1 MGCNKSWCNC
11 RRGRLCGVHALCWE
25 DAMSMTS
32 INDPDRLASSSS
44 SIRPALAP
52 TAQSP
57 KGDTSSF
64 YRRHQPDRRAPFDA
78 HDLMHR
84 QHTNRLAK
92 WRSTRP
98 TTAGSH
104 IRFIKFLFFVSFFFF
119 HFWKRN
125 FWLLIWYYL
134 YTIPFAFHPVRL
146 LIYSCWIFVLF
157 TIYFPWICPRVRSIS
172 IDYHSSWRLIDNG
185 DFFLFR

>member
-1 MGCNKSWCNC
+1 
-11 RRGRLCGVHALCWE
+11 
-25 DAMSMTS
+25 MSMTS

-104 IRFIKFLFFVSFFFF
+104 IKGLNFCLFVSFFFF
-119 HFWKRN
+119 
-125 FWLLIWYYL
+125 
-134 YTIPFAFHPVRL
+134 
-146 LIYSCWIFVLF
+146 IFEKEIF
-157 TIYFPWICPRVRSIS
+157 GY
-172 IDYHSSWRLIDNG
+172 
-185 DFFLFR
+185 

>member
-1 MGCNKSWCNC
+1 
-11 RRGRLCGVHALCWE
+11 
-25 DAMSMTS
+25 MSMTS

-104 IRFIKFLFFVSFFFF
+104 IRFIKFLFVCFVFFSFLKKKF
-119 HFWKRN
+119 
-125 FWLLIWYYL
+125 LVIDLIL
-134 YTIPFAFHPVRL
+134 SL
-146 LIYSCWIFVLF
+146 
-157 TIYFPWICPRVRSIS
+157 
-172 IDYHSSWRLIDNG
+172 YHSFCLSSCKIVDLFLLNLCSFHDLFPLDLSTRKVNFNRLPFKLALD
-185 DFFLFR
+185 R